1 MKALVDAGWAPSQA
15 AGAAASPA
23 DEGPRSA
30 KSDEMS
36 IPTGPGVSAAA
47 PPAGGTFEAY
57 MDRFVEAARVLDE
70 RGMEAAVGE
79 AVASVGVDD
88 AVERFVLPAMVAVGR
103 AWAGARLSVA
113 AEHAASGVVM
123 RRLAALYEA
132 AASPGS
138 VDCLVGLPPGSR
150 HEIGALAFAVA
161 CRRAGLGVLYLG
173 ADVPLESWA
182 SAAGRHPGAVV
193 SLGAVT
199 PAEAAAAADVV
210 AALGRAE
217 PKAVIA
223 IGGASRQQAA
233 AGRSGVIL
241 LPEDLRSAA
250 AIVREA
256 VSRAAGAL

>member
-1 MKALVDAGWAPSQA
+1 
-15 AGAAASPA
+15 
-23 DEGPRSA
+23 
-30 KSDEMS
+30 
-36 IPTGPGVSAAA
+36 VS
-47 PPAGGTFEAY
+47 
-57 MDRFVEAARVLDE
+57 
-70 RGMEAAVGE
+70 E
-79 AVASVGVDD
+79 AVASVGVDA

-132 AASPGS
+132 ASSSAS
-138 VDCLVGLPPGSR
+138 VDCLVGLPPGGR

-161 CRRAGLGVLYLG
+161 CRRTGLGVIYLG
-173 ADVPLESWA
+173 ADVPLESWV
-182 SAAGRHPGAVV
+182 SAAGRHAGAVV
-193 SLGAVT
+193 SIGAVT

-210 AALGRAE
+210 AALGQAE

-223 IGGASRQQAA
+223 IGGASSQQAA
-233 AGRSGVIL
+233 AGRSDVIL

-256 VSRAAGAL
+256 VSRAAGAP